1 MKDINGYINYVP
13 KIRDT
18 PKLVNVINAWGDIPT
33 IIKDIIVTFNINPQT
48 ALEFGVEYGYS
59 TSALANYFTK
69 VIGVDTFIGDVHSGK
84 KINHFEQTKNNLINH
99 PNVVLIESDYENFIK
114 NDKNRYDL
122 IHIDVVHT
130 YNETFECGDWSVQHS
145 DVVIFHDTISF
156 PEINKVCHDL
166 SQKYDLEW
174 FNYSDSY
181 GLGILVNKNRLNVE
195 SL

>member
-1 MKDINGYINYVP
+1 MKNLNSYINYVP

-18 PKLVNVINAWGDIPT
+18 PKIVNVISAWGDIPT
-33 IIKDIIVTFNINPQT
+33 IIKDIITTFNINPQT

-59 TSALANYFTK
+59 TSTLANYFTK
-69 VIGVDTFIGDVHSGK
+69 VIGVDTFIGDDHSGH

-99 PNVVLIESDYENFIK
+99 PNIQLVESNYQSFIK
-114 NDKNRYDL
+114 NEKNRYDL
-122 IHIDVVHT
+122 IHIDIVHT

-166 SQKYDLEW
+166 SQKYDLAW
-174 FNYSDSY
+174 FNYSESY